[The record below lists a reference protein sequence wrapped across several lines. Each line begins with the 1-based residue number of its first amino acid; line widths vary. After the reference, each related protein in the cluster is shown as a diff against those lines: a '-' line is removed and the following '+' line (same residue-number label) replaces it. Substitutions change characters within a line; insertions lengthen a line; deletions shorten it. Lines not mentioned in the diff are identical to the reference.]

1 MRPAG
6 LQYPGYSYSSSSHS
20 RSVNRNTRQNSPPTP
35 PPFTSFP
42 ISSSF
47 ENIPMPSHDSSNSL
61 FEQSGEF
68 KNFENQPYLAPPACS
83 TGSSQSYVGVRKRKS
98 GKWEASFRRQDG
110 SRKQVCVGTFDTP
123 EAAAE
128 ELAKRRAEL
137 GMPQKHKIHQSS
149 SGVYQRKSGKW
160 LARFT
165 HSNKRNYL
173 GTFDTQEAAAEALE
187 KCKAEMGIPEKSK
200 RG

>member
-6 LQYPGYSYSSSSHS
+6 FQYPGYNYSSSSHS

-61 FEQSGEF
+61 FEQNGEF
-68 KNFENQPYLAPPACS
+68 KNFENQPYLTPP
-83 TGSSQSYVGVRKRKS
+83 SYVGVRQTKS
-98 GKWEASFRRQDG
+98 GNWAARFTRQDG
-110 SRKQVCVGTFDTP
+110 SKKKVHVGTFDTP

-128 ELAKRRAEL
+128 ALAKHRADM
-137 GMPQKHKIHQSS
+137 GMPQKRKIHQSS
-149 SGVYQRKSGKW
+149 SHVGVYQTESGNWIAK
-160 LARFT
+160 FT

-173 GTFDTQEAAAEALE
+173 GTYNTPEAAAEALA
-187 KCKAEMGIPEKSK
+187 KRRADMGISEKSK